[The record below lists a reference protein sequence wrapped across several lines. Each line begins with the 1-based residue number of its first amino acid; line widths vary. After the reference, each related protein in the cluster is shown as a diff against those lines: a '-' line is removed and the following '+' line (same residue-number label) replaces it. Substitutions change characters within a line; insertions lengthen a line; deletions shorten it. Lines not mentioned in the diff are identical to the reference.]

1 MASSAR
7 NATISFDLIA
17 IPIRLYGT
25 ARTNR
30 NHLDPT
36 RRSEPQRS

>member
-1 MASSAR
+1 MGSSGWKD
-7 NATISFDLIA
+7 TISFGLIT

-30 NHLDPT
+30 NYLHQM
-36 RRSEPQRS
+36 RRGEPEPS